1 MVAKV
6 KNKKPGEK
14 IEQGLSGGKLP
25 LLHSPNNNGSKNNN
39 GKGLHVTLYMLREG
53 QHNHRKSQ
61 KND

>member
-6 KNKKPGEK
+6 KNKNQGEK

-25 LLHSPNNNGSKNNN
+25 PLYHPDNNGSKNNN
-39 GKGLHVTLYMLREG
+39 GKGLHVTLYMLREE